1 MGELD
6 ENTGVVA
13 QPANR
18 KHINKIWFTA
28 GILAVA
34 TLIEFTIVYLIA
46 RGPVLIT
53 AFVLLTLLKA
63 FYIVGEFMHL
73 KGEVKTLIWSILIPT
88 VFIAWLILALIAE
101 GSSVFELRF

>member
-1 MGELD
+1 M
-6 ENTGVVA
+6 
-13 QPANR
+13 
-18 KHINKIWFTA
+18 
-28 GILAVA
+28 
-34 TLIEFTIVYLIA
+34 VYGGHSGSGYSHRVYDCLFDSQ
-46 RGPVLIT
+46 GPVLIT